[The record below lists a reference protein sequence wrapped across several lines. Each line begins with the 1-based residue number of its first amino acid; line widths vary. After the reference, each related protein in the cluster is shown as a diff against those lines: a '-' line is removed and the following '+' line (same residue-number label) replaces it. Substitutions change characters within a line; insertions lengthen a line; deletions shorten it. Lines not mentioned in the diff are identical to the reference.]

1 MSFKPGKQTA
11 INDDGSDDD
20 DVSFGGKT
28 QSMDLKETLIKKPR
42 SATEASKP

>member
-28 QSMDLKETLIKKPR
+28 QSMDLQETLIKKPR
-42 SATEASKP
+42 SSTEASKP